1 MRTTPSEYHC
11 QGWFCRAFSH
21 WLNPLGNWIEPLPY
35 PEKRKLRADESWLPN
50 PVWWFLRNPAVN
62 LMSHWLG
69 IMPVRGRY
77 ETWSPEDNGWTRI
90 RVTDRYSFWLKRN
103 RLPLPYYRIDG
114 KWTFYI
120 GWRSSGAFG
129 AALRRNG

>member
-1 MRTTPSEYHC
+1 MRTTPQEYQC
-11 QGWFCRAFSH
+11 KSWFCKVFSH

-35 PEKRKLRADESWLPN
+35 PEKRKIQADESWLPN
-50 PVWWFLRNPAVN
+50 GLWWFLRNPAAN

-69 IMPVRGRY
+69 IMPVGERY
-77 ETWSPEDNGWTRI
+77 QTLSPEDNGWTYDQI
-90 RVTDRYSFWLKRN
+90 TENYACWTKKN
-103 RLPLPYYRIDG
+103 RPSLRYYRVDG

-129 AALRRNG
+129 ASLRRNK